1 MGTLSA
7 MAVWGPLYATIGGA
21 SRAVLQNGGNLG
33 EVLSGSP
40 AIFDESPPNLLYKGA
55 PTCWL
60 GVSVNIQF
68 AVLGSINLQNCSFG
82 SVEFRVLPQCI
93 SEPVR
98 SEYLTPK
105 SCWMS
110 Q

>member
-40 AIFDESPPNLLYKGA
+40 AIPVKKTPNLLYKGA
-55 PTCWL
+55 PSCCFREL
-60 GVSVNIQF
+60 LNIQF
-68 AVLGSINLQNCSFG
+68 AVLWRFEALKIALLG
-82 SVEFRVLPQCI
+82 V
-93 SEPVR
+93 
-98 SEYLTPK
+98 
-105 SCWMS
+105 
-110 Q
+110 